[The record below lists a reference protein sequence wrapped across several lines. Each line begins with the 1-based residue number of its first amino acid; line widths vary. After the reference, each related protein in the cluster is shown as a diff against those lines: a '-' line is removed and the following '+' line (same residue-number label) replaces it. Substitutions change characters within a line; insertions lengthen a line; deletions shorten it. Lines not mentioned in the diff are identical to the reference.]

1 MGAVPAAMIPDKEA
15 ARWPYQSHLEL
26 GAISSAVPSAR
37 LHARLVLREWGL
49 SADKAEAAE
58 LVVSELVTNALEH
71 GLAGIPATVRI
82 WLSSDGGSVV
92 INVWDASRTQER
104 RCRRG
109 QRPRLDDRGGA
120 ERRLGLLRRGPR
132 QGCLGRHRC
141 KRGRLTAGYHDET
154 PRLGMVT
161 AMNGVRG

>member
-1 MGAVPAAMIPDKEA
+1 MGAVPAAMIPDQEA

-82 WLSSDGGSVV
+82 WLSSDGGTVV
-92 INVWDASRTQER
+92 INVWDASPLPPVPKNAGADADSGRGLMIVAALSTDWGYSAADPGKVVWAIIDAKEGVDSER
-104 RCRRG
+104 
-109 QRPRLDDRGGA
+109 
-120 ERRLGLLRRGPR
+120 
-132 QGCLGRHRC
+132 
-141 KRGRLTAGYHDET
+141 
-154 PRLGMVT
+154 
-161 AMNGVRG
+161 